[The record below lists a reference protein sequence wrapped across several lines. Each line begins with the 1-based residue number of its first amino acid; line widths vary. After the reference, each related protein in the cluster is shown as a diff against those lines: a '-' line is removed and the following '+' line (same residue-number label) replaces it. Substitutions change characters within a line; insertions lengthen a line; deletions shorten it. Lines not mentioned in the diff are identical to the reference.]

1 MNNHKIYFQIVRTY
15 QIIFTRLYFNY
26 FLMDKFTSILPNR
39 SNFKLNQIIFT
50 RLYFNYF
57 VIDKCTSILPLSNR
71 SNFKINQIIFTRLYL
86 VDNHK
91 IYFTR
96 SNRWIFAKCSNRT
109 YQITI
114 FKAIFEKC

>member
-57 VIDKCTSILPLSNR
+57 VMEFTSILPNR
-71 SNFKINQIIFTRLYL
+71 LNFKLNQIIFTRLYF
-86 VDNHK
+86 N
-91 IYFTR
+91 YFLIDKFT
-96 SNRWIFAKCSNRT
+96 SIFHNR
-109 YQITI
+109 
-114 FKAIFEKC
+114 

>member
-57 VIDKCTSILPLSNR
+57 VMEFTSILPNR
-71 SNFKINQIIFTRLYL
+71 LNFKLNQIIFTRLYFNYF
-86 VDNHK
+86 VTGNYK
-91 IYFTR
+91 IYFHLTFTQ
-96 SNRWIFAKCSNRT
+96 SFQTKLNSFH
-109 YQITI
+109 TI
-114 FKAIFEKC
+114 ILQLFSDE

>member
-57 VIDKCTSILPLSNR
+57 VTGN
-71 SNFKINQIIFTRLYL
+71 Y
-86 VDNHK
+86 K
-91 IYFTR
+91 IYFHLTFTQ
-96 SNRWIFAKCSNRT
+96 SFQTKLNSFH
-109 YQITI
+109 TI
-114 FKAIFEKC
+114 ILQLFSDE